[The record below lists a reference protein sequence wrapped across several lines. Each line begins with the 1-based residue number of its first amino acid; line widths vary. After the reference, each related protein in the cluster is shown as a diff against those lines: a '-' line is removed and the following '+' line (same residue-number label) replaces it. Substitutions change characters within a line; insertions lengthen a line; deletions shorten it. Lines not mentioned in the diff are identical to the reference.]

1 MDITKAIFG
10 TLESKQSA
18 IQRQMRVI
26 HETLTRVVLDG
37 GKIQDVAEIIASFL
51 NKSVTIESA
60 TFEVLAHAA
69 PRKY

>member
-1 MDITKAIFG
+1 VDITKAIFG